1 MGMEEKFWDE
11 IREEFPVTGHLAY
24 FHSAGMS
31 PIPTRVLETVVG
43 AYEKLNK
50 FGDMYFLDD
59 LERTNVLRGK
69 LAEMLNTKTENV
81 CFAHNTSTAFS
92 FVAAALK
99 KSGPSGFNLV
109 SLEDEFPASNV
120 PFEFQ
125 AIPMKFVKPEN
136 GVYTVES
143 ILESIDENT
152 LGVVCSYVQYST
164 GFMLEMEKLGKA
176 LRKRGLLFIV
186 NATQAFPVYDVDVE
200 RMHIDVLT
208 VSFHKW
214 GLCAVAGTLF
224 FTSESFRK
232 QYPGAMAGWLSVKP
246 PADDFIPTQK
256 NITYEPYETA
266 EQYNFGTM
274 NFQALLGLDTAIE
287 FYKEIGR
294 ERIRERIR
302 SLTDYLLE
310 ALSELPV
317 EIISPVDKPQY
328 RSAII
333 LINLKEADNVKAV
346 EFLRKHNIVTSVRA
360 GNIRIAC
367 NFFNNYKEIDQLI
380 NVLKLYME
388 L

>member
-1 MGMEEKFWDE
+1 MEEKFWDE
-11 IREEFPVTGHLAY
+11 IREEFPVTKNLAY

-31 PIPTRVLETVVG
+31 PIPTRVLQSVVQ
-43 AYEKLNK
+43 AYEKINQ

-69 LAEMLNTKTENV
+69 LAEMLNTKTDNV
-81 CFAHNTSTAFS
+81 CYAHNSSTAFS

-99 KSGPSGFNLV
+99 KSGPAGFNLV
-109 SLEDEFPASNV
+109 SLKDEFPASNV

-125 AIPMKFVKPEN
+125 GIPMKFVEPEK
-136 GVYTVES
+136 GVYTVEK
-143 ILESIDENT
+143 ILEAIDENT

-176 LRKRGLLFIV
+176 LRERGLLFIV
-186 NATQAFPVYDVDVE
+186 NATQAFPVYDVDVD

-232 QYPGAMAGWLSVKP
+232 KYPAAMAGWLSVKP
-246 PADDFIPTQK
+246 PFDDFIPTQK
-256 NITYEPYETA
+256 NAAYEAWESA

-287 FYKEIGR
+287 MYKEIGR
-294 ERIRERIR
+294 ERIRERINA
-302 SLTDYLLE
+302 LTDYLISRLRD
-310 ALSELPV
+310 LPAD
-317 EIISPVDKPQY
+317 IISPVHKPEY

-333 LINLKEADNVKAV
+333 LINLKEADNIHAV
-346 EFLRKHNIVTSVRA
+346 EFLRKHNVITSIRA
-360 GNIRIAC
+360 GNIRVAC
-367 NFFNNYKEIDQLI
+367 NFFNNFNEIDQLI
-380 NVLKLYME
+380 NVLELFME
-388 L
+388 M

>member
-1 MGMEEKFWDE
+1 MEEKFWDE
-11 IREEFPVTGHLAY
+11 IREEFPVTNHLAY

-81 CFAHNTSTAFS
+81 CYSHNTSTAFS
-92 FVAAALK
+92 FIAAALK
-99 KSGPSGFNLV
+99 KSGPAEFNLV

-125 AIPMKFVKPEN
+125 GIPMKFVKPEN
-136 GVYTVES
+136 SVYTVES
-143 ILESIDENT
+143 ILDAVDENT
-152 LGVVCSYVQYST
+152 LGVVCSHVQYST

-176 LRKRGLLFIV
+176 LRARGIIFIV

-200 RMHIDVLT
+200 KMHIDVLT

-232 QYPGAMAGWLSVKP
+232 KYPGAMAGWLSVKP

-256 NITYEPYETA
+256 NVTYEVHESA

-294 ERIRERIR
+294 ERIRERIN
-302 SLTDYLLE
+302 SLTDYLISQLRQM
-310 ALSELPV
+310 PV
-317 EIISPVDKPQY
+317 EIISPVDKPEY

-333 LINLKEADNVKAV
+333 LINLKEADNIKAV
-346 EFLRKHNIVTSVRA
+346 EFLRKHNVVTSVRA

-367 NFFNNYKEIDQLI
+367 NFFNNFKEIDQLI
-380 NVLKLYME
+380 NVLELYME